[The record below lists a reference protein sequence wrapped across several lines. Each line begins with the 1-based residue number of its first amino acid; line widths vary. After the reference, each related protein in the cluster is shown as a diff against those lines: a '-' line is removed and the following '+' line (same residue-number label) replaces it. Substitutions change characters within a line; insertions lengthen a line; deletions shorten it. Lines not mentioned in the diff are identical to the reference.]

1 MMRNIDTSFFLD
13 VADSL
18 GISSPAIV
26 EKDYW
31 GTQLLREISELQPD
45 GYRLVFSG
53 GTCLAKAYKNTFRM
67 SEDIDIKMVP
77 DAATKALSNSQQHK
91 LRGAI
96 HDMVQGIVDRSD
108 CFELADAKKLSD
120 RKFQKF
126 LIQYP
131 REHETSSA
139 LRPQIQLDLTESV
152 LLEEPVNLPLGS
164 LYANALKQPVEIS
177 SMACVT
183 LNSVA
188 IEKFV
193 SLLRR
198 TALHS
203 RNSERAD
210 DQTLIRHVYDLH
222 LISNSLSTPDNLQN
236 LVEHVIDID
245 KKQFGNQHID
255 YVVDAKNE
263 LRYGLSL
270 LLEQPKHEAR
280 YKQFIGPLVY
290 HPSPANWHE
299 AISTVQ
305 KLAEKWL

>member
-1 MMRNIDTSFFLD
+1 
-13 VADSL
+13 
-18 GISSPAIV
+18 
-26 EKDYW
+26 
-31 GTQLLREISELQPD
+31 
-45 GYRLVFSG
+45 
-53 GTCLAKAYKNTFRM
+53 M

-77 DAATKALSNSQQHK
+77 DAATTALSNSKQHK

-96 HDMVQGIVDRSD
+96 HDLIQDMVHSAD
-108 CFELADAKKLSD
+108 CFALEAAKKLNN

-126 LIQYP
+126 LVQYP

-139 LRPQIQLDLTESV
+139 LRPHIQLDLTESV
-152 LLEEPVNLPLGS
+152 LLEEPINLPLGS
-164 LYANALKQPVEIS
+164 LYANALNEPVEIS

-210 DQTLIRHVYDLH
+210 DHTLIRHVYDLH
-222 LISNSLSTPDNLQN
+222 LICDAIGDPDNLRS
-236 LVEHVIDID
+236 LVEQVIAID
-245 KKQFGNQHID
+245 EAQFGSRHFD
-255 YVVDAKNE
+255 YAADAKNE

-280 YKQFIGPLVY
+280 YNQFIGPLVY
-290 HPSPANWHE
+290 HPSPADWYE
-299 AISTVQ
+299 AISTVR
-305 KLAEKWL
+305 KLAAAWL